1 MGTIK
6 QGILG
11 GFSGKVGTVIG
22 SSWKG
27 ISYMKGRAQ
36 SVRNPKTAAQVMQ
49 RNYFRQLASLAAQLT
64 DDQLHALFPK
74 SVKGMTR
81 RNLLQKQL
89 DACAVTADGV
99 KSIDLTQLE
108 GIGNGEKINSPMLTT
123 EIAEM
128 GPPTAPTI
136 GILIEYDTLRT
147 IEKPADANYIVVAYN
162 ITKGRIGV
170 FQTPYTGTDFNID
183 VDVKGW
189 GDIGDTV
196 RFYITYAASGENV
209 SMRGFGSFIIK
220 TRAEKKGRNI
230 NKNTAITSNGDG
242 DGDGEDNGGGTTPPI
257 NDERPASGDGD
268 GGNDDIP
275 TPSFHTD
282 ELDY

>member
-11 GFSGKVGTVIG
+11 GFNGKVGTVVG
-22 SSWKG
+22 ASWKG
-27 ISYMKGRAQ
+27 IAYMRGQAQ

-49 RNYFRQLASLAAQLT
+49 RNFYAQLT
-64 DDQLHALFPK
+64 SLASQLSDDQLRSLFPQ
-74 SVKGMTR
+74 SVKGKTR
-81 RNLLQKQL
+81 RNLLQRQL
-89 DACAVTADGV
+89 SACAVTADGV

-108 GIGNGEKINSPMLTT
+108 GIGNGEKINTPMLTT

>member
-11 GFSGKVGTVIG
+11 GFNGKVGTVVG
-22 SSWKG
+22 ASWKG
-27 ISYMKGRAQ
+27 IAYMRGQAQ

-49 RNYFRQLASLAAQLT
+49 RNFFAQLT
-64 DDQLHALFPK
+64 SLASQLSDDQLRSLFPQ
-74 SVKGMTR
+74 SVKGKTR
-81 RNLLQKQL
+81 RNLLQRQL
-89 DACAVTADGV
+89 SACAVTADGV

-170 FQTPYTGTDFNID
+170 FQTPYTSTDFNID

>member
-36 SVRNPKTAAQVMQ
+36 STKNPKTAAQTMQ
-49 RNYFRQLASLAAQLT
+49 RTYFKQLAALTAQLS
-64 DDQLHALFPK
+64 DEQIHALFPR
-74 SVKGMTR
+74 SVKGMTP
-81 RNLLQKQL
+81 RNILMKQL
-89 DACAVTADGV
+89 DACAVIADDV
-99 KSIDLTQLE
+99 KSVDLSLLE
-108 GIGNGEKINSPMLTT
+108 GIGNGDKINSPMLSA
-123 EIAEM
+123 EILEM
-128 GPPTAPTI
+128 GGPDGTTI
-136 GILIEYDTLRT
+136 GFIIGHDDLGN
-147 IEKPADANYIVVAYN
+147 IEKPAEANFIIVAYN
-162 ITKGRIGV
+162 VTKGRIGI
-170 FQTPYTGTDFNID
+170 FNTPYTGTDFNID
-183 VDVKGW
+183 VQTKGW
-189 GDIGDTV
+189 GDVGDTV

-242 DGDGEDNGGGTTPPI
+242 DGEDNGGGTTPPI
-257 NDERPASGDGD
+257 NGERPASGDGD

>member
-11 GFSGKVGTVIG
+11 GFNGKVGTVVG
-22 SSWKG
+22 ASWKG
-27 ISYMKGRAQ
+27 IAYMRGQAQ

-49 RNYFRQLASLAAQLT
+49 RNFFAQLT
-64 DDQLHALFPK
+64 SLASQLSDDQLRSLFPQ
-74 SVKGMTR
+74 SVKGKTR
-81 RNLLQKQL
+81 RNLLQRQL
-89 DACAVTADGV
+89 SACAVTADGV

-242 DGDGEDNGGGTTPPI
+242 DGEDNGGGTTPPI

>member
-11 GFSGKVGTVIG
+11 GFNGKVGTVVG
-22 SSWKG
+22 ASWKG
-27 ISYMKGRAQ
+27 IAYMRGQAQ

-49 RNYFRQLASLAAQLT
+49 RNFFAQLT
-64 DDQLHALFPK
+64 SLASQLSDDQLRSLFPQ
-74 SVKGMTR
+74 SVKGKTR
-81 RNLLQKQL
+81 RNLLQRQL
-89 DACAVTADGV
+89 SACAVTADGV

-108 GIGNGEKINSPMLTT
+108 GIGNGEKINTPMLTT

-242 DGDGEDNGGGTTPPI
+242 DGEDNGGGTTPPR

>member
-1 MGTIK
+1 M
-6 QGILG
+6 
-11 GFSGKVGTVIG
+11 GTVIG

-89 DACAVTADGV
+89 DACAAISGDV
-99 KSIDLTQLE
+99 KATDLSLLE
-108 GIGNGEKINSPMLTT
+108 GIGNGDKINSPMLSA
-123 EIAEM
+123 EILEM
-128 GPPTAPTI
+128 GGPDGTTI
-136 GILIEYDTLRT
+136 GFIIGYDDLGN
-147 IEKPADANYIVVAYN
+147 IEKPAEANFIIVAYN
-162 ITKGRIGV
+162 VIKGRIGI
-170 FQTPYTGTDFNID
+170 FNTPYTGTDFNID
-183 VDVKGW
+183 VQAKGW
-189 GDIGDTV
+189 GDVGDTV